1 MPNIFLSVKGLEL
14 FLAKHWHRQTISIR
28 KINPMATMPSTNQ
41 ILMAS
46 YELTIEV
53 ALTSIE
59 YESWLVTPKLSK

>member
-14 FLAKHWHRQTISIR
+14 FLAAKHWHRQTISIR

-46 YELTIEV
+46 VELAIEV

-59 YESWLVTPKLSK
+59 